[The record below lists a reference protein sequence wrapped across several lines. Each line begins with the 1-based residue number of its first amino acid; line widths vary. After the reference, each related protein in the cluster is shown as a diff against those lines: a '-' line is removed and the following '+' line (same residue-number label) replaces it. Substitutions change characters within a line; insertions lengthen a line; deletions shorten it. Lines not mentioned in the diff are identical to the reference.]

1 MEAIEIRESTVE
13 DLNAITRIH
22 YAALSEQSHEFYGE
36 FFALEP
42 REILVKSTTKALN
55 QPDQK
60 FLVASDKSSGEMVG
74 FIRYFIEPA
83 KTTEVPVAEN
93 HENEPSHSEPPL
105 FASKEH
111 VKELWERF
119 CQREDEMEACYVDA
133 AKGQRHTCECGV
145 VAITSARAVK
155 C

>member
-13 DLNAITRIH
+13 DLSAITRIH

-42 REILVKSTTKALN
+42 REVLVQSTTKGLS

-74 FIRYFIEPA
+74 YIRYFIEPA
-83 KTTEVPVAEN
+83 KTTEVPEEAEN
-93 HENEPSHSEPPL
+93 HENEPSQPGPAL
-105 FASKEH
+105 FLSKEH
-111 VKELWERF
+111 FKELWERF

-133 AKGQRHTCECGV
+133 AKGQRHTRECGIV
-145 VAITSARAVK
+145 QLHQPVP
-155 C
+155 